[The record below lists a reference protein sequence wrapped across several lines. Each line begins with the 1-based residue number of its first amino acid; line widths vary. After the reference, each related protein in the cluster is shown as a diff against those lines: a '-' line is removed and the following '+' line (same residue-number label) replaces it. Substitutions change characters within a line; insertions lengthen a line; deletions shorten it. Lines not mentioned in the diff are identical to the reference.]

1 LQNTPL
7 HPVVGWGRTRFGGP
21 EVAPERRLA
30 ELESLLAAVKL
41 DAAKHAPLLA
51 PMVDTPVPPE
61 RLAGLSPE
69 EVRRRQLAAMV
80 EWAIAGAHDPHRH
93 HARHL
98 RRVGSVAFESELD
111 ARGRRLIW
119 VERTALDQLTTL
131 RGVGVA

>member
-7 HPVVGWGRTRFGGP
+7 HPVLGWGRARFGGP

-80 EWAIAGAHDPHRH
+80 EWAIAGARMIRIAITP
-93 HARHL
+93 AT
-98 RRVGSVAFESELD
+98 FD
-111 ARGRRLIW
+111 ASAPSRSNLNWTRG
-119 VERTALDQLTTL
+119 A
-131 RGVGVA
+131 AA